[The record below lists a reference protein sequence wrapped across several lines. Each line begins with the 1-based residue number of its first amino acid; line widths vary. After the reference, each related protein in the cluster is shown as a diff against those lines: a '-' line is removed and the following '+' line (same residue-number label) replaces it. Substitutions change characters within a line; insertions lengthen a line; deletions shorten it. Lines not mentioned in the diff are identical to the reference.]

1 MPYRCNQLDT
11 LTNSG
16 IFRAAPAASALR
28 TLSNPFLFVLTV
40 VVFFHELGHFTVARW
55 CGVKVDVF
63 SIGFGREIFG
73 WNDKHGTRWKL
84 SWIPL
89 GGYVKFAGDENAAS
103 VPDRERLSHIP
114 LEERAGL
121 FHFKPLSQRAA
132 VVAAGP
138 AANFILAIL
147 IFAGIFTFVG
157 RTVATPV
164 ADEVTPNSA
173 AALAGFVAGDRIV
186 AIDGSPIASFEEM
199 QRVVSTNGG
208 EELVFEVMRGEERVT
223 LNATPRVQE
232 ITDRFGNVH
241 RIPMLG
247 IVRKV
252 DSANIE
258 VVRSDPFTAV
268 WLGAKETW
276 FVTERTLSY
285 IGGIFAGTEDA
296 DQLGGPLR
304 IAQVSGQV
312 ATIGF
317 AALISM
323 TAMLSVSIGL
333 LNLFPV
339 PMLDGGHLLYY
350 AVEAVRGRPLG
361 EQAQEYGFRIGL
373 ALVMML
379 MIFATW
385 NDLVHLQVFSFL
397 SDLFS

>member
-1 MPYRCNQLDT
+1 VLYVWDSSLNAMDL
-11 LTNSG
+11 LAG
-16 IFRAAPAASALR
+16 IGGFGESIWGYLI
-28 TLSNPFLFVLTV
+28 PFLFVLTV

>member
-1 MPYRCNQLDT
+1 MDL
-11 LTNSG
+11 LAG
-16 IFRAAPAASALR
+16 IGGFGESIWGYLI
-28 TLSNPFLFVLTV
+28 PFLFVLTV
-40 VVFFHELGHFTVARW
+40 VVFFHELGHFAVARW

-199 QRVVSTNGG
+199 QRVVSTSGG

>member
-1 MPYRCNQLDT
+1 MPLYVWD
-11 LTNSG
+11 NSLNAMDLLADVG
-16 IFRAAPAASALR
+16 GFGESLWSYLI
-28 TLSNPFLFVLTV
+28 PFLFVLTV

-103 VPDRERLSHIP
+103 VPDRQRLAGIP
-114 LEERAGL
+114 QEERAGL
-121 FHFKPLSQRAA
+121 FHFKPLPQRAA

-138 AANFILAIL
+138 VANFILAVV

-157 RTVATPV
+157 RTIATPV
-164 ADEVTPNSA
+164 ADEINPDSA
-173 AALAGFVAGDRIV
+173 AAEAGFEAGDRIV
-186 AIDGSPIASFEEM
+186 QIDGSPISSFEEM
-199 QRVVSTNGG
+199 QRVVSSSDG
-208 EELVFEVMRGEERVT
+208 EELTFEVVRGSERVT
-223 LNATPRVQE
+223 LRATPQVQE

-247 IVRKV
+247 IVRKI
-252 DSANIE
+252 DSENVE
-258 VVRSDPFTAV
+258 VVRSNPIVAV
-268 WLGAKETW
+268 WLGVKETW

-285 IGGIFAGTEDA
+285 IGGIFAGTQDA

-317 AALISM
+317 TALVGMI
-323 TAMLSVSIGL
+323 AMLSVSIGL

-397 SDLFS
+397 SGLFS

>member
-1 MPYRCNQLDT
+1 MLYVWDSSLNAMDL
-11 LTNSG
+11 LAG
-16 IFRAAPAASALR
+16 IGGFGESIWGYLI
-28 TLSNPFLFVLTV
+28 PFLFVLTV

-232 ITDRFGNVH
+232 ITDRFGNVR

>member
-1 MPYRCNQLDT
+1 MLYVWDSSLNAMDL
-11 LTNSG
+11 LAG
-16 IFRAAPAASALR
+16 IGGFGESIWGYLI
-28 TLSNPFLFVLTV
+28 PFLFVLTV